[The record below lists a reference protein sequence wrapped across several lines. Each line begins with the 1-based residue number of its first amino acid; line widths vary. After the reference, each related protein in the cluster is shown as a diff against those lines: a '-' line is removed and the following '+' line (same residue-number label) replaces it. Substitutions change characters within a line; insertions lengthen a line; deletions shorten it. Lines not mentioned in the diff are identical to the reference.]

1 MKSDFEKYLDEF
13 GEVGFVDQIIH
24 SIVYASGLPTVRPHE
39 IVIFESGSVG
49 QVLSLADDLAEILL
63 LAGKMAKAGERIA
76 KTGVHLETP
85 VGEVYLGHVTDAL
98 GGITDGPVKSFTPK
112 ERRPIDVEPVGILE
126 RNPVDVPLETGV
138 SVVDLTVPLG
148 KGQRELVI
156 GDKNTGKTRFLMQVI
171 LTQAAKGT
179 ICIYCGV
186 AKKRSTIKKV
196 SEFFKKAGVEKNTMI
211 VASTSEDP
219 AGVIYITPFAA
230 MTHAEYF
237 RDQGKD
243 VLIVI
248 DDLTAHAKFYR
259 EITLLLQRFPGR
271 SAYPGDIF
279 YTHARLLERAGD
291 FEKASITCL
300 PVADTVM
307 GDLTGFIQ
315 TNLMAMTDGHIFFDI
330 DIFNQGRRP
339 SINPFLSVTRVG
351 LQAQTPLLR
360 DLSRQLNSFLVEQEK
375 LRQFLHFGAEL
386 SEDIQRK
393 LALGD
398 KIYSLF
404 EQLPNVVVPE
414 AVSIYLV
421 AALWAGLWRDQ
432 KAAAARDEF
441 NRVIETY
448 KKTPVFAKKIDSL
461 IANSKTFTDLVNSIK
476 RSGEVK

>member
-1 MKSDFEKYLDEF
+1 MQKPSFEDYLNEF
-13 GEVGFVDQIIH
+13 NEVGFVDQIVH

-49 QVLSLADDLAEILL
+49 QVLSLDDELAEILL
-63 LAGKMAKAGERIA
+63 LSGSMARAGERIA
-76 KTGVHLETP
+76 KTGRELSIP
-85 VGEVYLGHVTDAL
+85 VGEFYLGHTVDAL
-98 GGITDGPVKSFTPK
+98 GGVLDGSIKKFEPK
-112 ERRPIDVEPVGILE
+112 ESRPVDIEPMGILE
-126 RNPVDVPLETGV
+126 RKPVDLPLETGV

-156 GDKNTGKTRFLMQVI
+156 GDKNTGKTRFLLQVI
-171 LTQAAKGT
+171 LTQARKGT

-186 AKKRSTIKKV
+186 GKKKTTIKRV
-196 SEFFKKAGVEKNTMI
+196 AEFFKSQGVDKNTLI

-219 AGVIYITPFAA
+219 SGVIYITPFAA

-248 DDLTAHAKFYR
+248 DDLTVHAKFYR

-339 SINPFLSVTRVG
+339 AINPFLSVTRVG
-351 LQAQTPLLR
+351 LQAQRPLVR
-360 DLSRQLNSFLVEQEK
+360 DLSRQLNSFLVEQDK

-404 EQLPNVVVPE
+404 EQLPGIVVPE
-414 AVSIYLV
+414 VVSVYLV
-421 AALWAGLWRDQ
+421 AALWAGMWRD
-432 KAAAARDEF
+432 KKVSEAKTEFEKVIGSYGKDKAFGRKIDDLINAAA
-441 NRVIETY
+441 
-448 KKTPVFAKKIDSL
+448 
-461 IANSKTFTDLVNSIK
+461 TFTDLVTTLK
-476 RSGEVK
+476 RHAN